1 MKDRMGQASPTPF
14 RKGRGRGGMVEGAGE
29 VVGNGAGNLEAP
41 SWPESGA
48 LPLPQAPRTWRAKGA
63 VIGPWRPGCMRAGV
77 EAKKRELFSRAGLRR
92 GDRDLPGFGFPCQM

>member
-1 MKDRMGQASPTPF
+1 ME
-14 RKGRGRGGMVEGAGE
+14 RGTSRLLLGLRVGLFLSHKPPEPGGLRGG
-29 VVGNGAGNLEAP
+29 
-41 SWPESGA
+41 
-48 LPLPQAPRTWRAKGA
+48 